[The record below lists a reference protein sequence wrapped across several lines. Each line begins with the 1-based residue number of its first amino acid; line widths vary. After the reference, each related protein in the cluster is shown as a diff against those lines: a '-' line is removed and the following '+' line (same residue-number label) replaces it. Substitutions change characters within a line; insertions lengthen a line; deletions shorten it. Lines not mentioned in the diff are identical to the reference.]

1 MSKLTRFGMCL
12 DSDLLKTFDQHLDRK
27 GYQNRSEALRDLIR
41 NAIVQEQWIDQQ
53 EIVVGIITLVYDLNR
68 LELLESMTAIQHE
81 YQDLILSSMSVYLDT
96 DHSLQVIALKGRT
109 ESLKN
114 LSDNLI
120 ALKGVIHGQLTL
132 STTGVNIK

>member
-12 DSDLLKTFDQHLDRK
+12 DRDLLKTFDQLIDRK
-27 GYQNRSEALRDLIR
+27 GYENRSEALRDLIR

-53 EIVVGIITLVYDLNR
+53 EIVVGVITLVYDLNR

-81 YQDLILSSMSVYLDT
+81 YQDLILSSMSVYWDT

-109 ESLKN
+109 ASLKN

-120 ALKGVIHGQLTL
+120 ALKGVIHGHFTL